1 MRKLLWLTYYY
12 TGKNKHQCNPI
23 EFENMN
29 NNQRYGIWRRFA
41 FPREI
46 DINKNK
52 LDFIIQNLP
61 PKIIEDFMSELK
73 ILNERSYHIETFYK
87 NLPMNFHYYKLLK
100 DIVPVRK
107 FLTPSEQFL
116 IKEKNNGLITIKRK
130 FNFLDV
136 FTKMEFK
143 LHQNEDDFTQ
153 ILLGL
158 KAYEEK
164 TSNHLFFYQNFFN
177 KPVKLKFFFEKNK
190 MTEGELVKEI
200 TNIIGQSNYLLSQAL
215 NKRKETNEIVDRNA
229 GIPEHI
235 KHKSKKFENLMNK
248 MTSHIVRNTFHK
260 SMKYII
266 GVFNDINKKIK
277 SEYNMNF
284 EKFAEEYFKYHSVD
298 IEIKSAKEKI
308 YKELIEKEK
317 EEEEKRN
324 KEIQEKEKKGEKV
337 KKHDKIKDKIK
348 KEGILELTPEE
359 KNKLNELQNNI
370 PVFKLE
376 DIYQIRDNYPLEYIF
391 QTDFNLMQ
399 FEFELK
405 SNNKHFYL
413 EPNFDSFWASLEGH
427 IRESL
432 HHFCRLI
439 I

>member
-1 MRKLLWLTYYY
+1 
-12 TGKNKHQCNPI
+12 
-23 EFENMN
+23 
-29 NNQRYGIWRRFA
+29 
-41 FPREI
+41 
-46 DINKNK
+46 
-52 LDFIIQNLP
+52 
-61 PKIIEDFMSELK
+61 
-73 ILNERSYHIETFYK
+73 
-87 NLPMNFHYYKLLK
+87 
-100 DIVPVRK
+100 
-107 FLTPSEQFL
+107 
-116 IKEKNNGLITIKRK
+116 
-130 FNFLDV
+130 
-136 FTKMEFK
+136 
-143 LHQNEDDFTQ
+143 
-153 ILLGL
+153 
-158 KAYEEK
+158 
-164 TSNHLFFYQNFFN
+164 
-177 KPVKLKFFFEKNK
+177 

-432 HHFCRLI
+432 HHLESFNNIVVLDRLSHEEQQNQYLNDSKNNLKIFYEDDNSVSEELEELKNAVKLYFTPVEIFLRILNTEVMSHLSELMKFANMKKQDEEKLNITNFRYFINENNKYIEFSRTNSNMI
-439 I
+439 IFSLVDLVLV